1 MLGVMPRRQGRILW
15 AAGVMGFS
23 GLPVQLLLLRE
34 LLIVFAGNEL
44 TIGLI
49 LACWLATEAAG
60 SLWARR
66 ADAGSSAD
74 SEGQRSMEALYRYAW
89 VTLAFCLSLIPAIY
103 AVRMIKPVLGI
114 SVGTVPGLG
123 LAAAASLLLMLPVG
137 ITHGAQFTLGCV
149 ALSGAGASSG
159 SVRRS
164 RASSGPRSS
173 EQPPAGRVYIF
184 ETLGTL
190 LAGLVW
196 TAVLIRVANPFE
208 VAAGVILLNAG
219 TVLYLLWTLQRDT
232 GRTLL
237 SGAATAFAA
246 ASLLL
251 PATGLTHQ
259 LHHSS
264 IHALWQNQNIV
275 HYENSMYGNIVI
287 TENQGQHTFFTD
299 GTPAFFS
306 PVPDM
311 ELVEPLIHIP
321 LTAHPNPE
329 RVMLI
334 TGGATGFLDAV
345 LEHPSVTKVE
355 YAEHDPRL
363 LQLQLEHARAAGE
376 TWIHDSRVDAYA
388 ADARA
393 RLHESS
399 ERFDIIISRYHDPS
413 NLHSSRHFSREF
425 FQLAVRSLTEQGIL
439 VLGFPGLV
447 GHLNEPLRELA
458 AGVYH
463 GLQQEFPYVRAFPGA
478 GSSFLLASFD
488 PTITTMDPDAF
499 SKRLQQ
505 RRLLG
510 AVALPWHVEQYLH
523 PRRSDWFQELA
534 AHGSTRPSRDFQPR
548 ALFLSISYWSSL
560 NAPVAGRVLQAV
572 YQLHPAAI
580 AAGVVA
586 TLLLL
591 AVALNHFTAQPR
603 TPVVPAVLTT
613 GFAAMLVSLSLIFAF
628 QISAGRLFGWLGLL
642 TAAFIAGL
650 GVGALSTS
658 RRLQYLTTSGPTPGH
673 TNSTTPRR
681 LLIQTEIAVLLLSTL
696 LLILLPL
703 AAPWLST
710 RVPAT
715 VLRLLFF
722 PLLLAGGAVCGAQFP
737 AACAVLTR
745 PGKPTGDGGLVYA
758 ADLLGGC
765 LGGILGG
772 VILLP
777 LLGLT
782 GAGVSVGV
790 LKAITIFLL
799 INRSRRVILDTRL

>member
-1 MLGVMPRRQGRILW
+1 
-15 AAGVMGFS
+15 MGFS

-66 ADAGSSAD
+66 SEAGGMDAL
-74 SEGQRSMEALYRYAW
+74 QRYAW

-123 LAAAASLLLMLPVG
+123 LAAAASLLVMLPVG
-137 ITHGAQFTLGCV
+137 LTHGAQFTLGCG
-149 ALSGAGASSG
+149 ALSGAGAGSGAGSVRGTGSSSVSGTVRGASSSSG
-159 SVRRS
+159 S
-164 RASSGPRSS
+164 SSRSS
-173 EQPPAGRVYIF
+173 EKPPAGQIYIL

-196 TAVLIRVANPFE
+196 TAALVRLANPFE
-208 VAAGVILLNAG
+208 IAAGVILLNAG
-219 TVLYLLWTLQRDT
+219 TVVYLLWKLQGDV
-232 GRTLL
+232 GRTLPI
-237 SGAATAFAA
+237 AAAAAFIA

-251 PATGLTHQ
+251 PATGLTRH
-259 LHHSS
+259 LHYSS
-264 IHALWQNQNIV
+264 VNALWQNQNIV

-287 TENQGQHTFFTD
+287 TETQGQHTFFTD
-299 GTPAFFS
+299 GTPAFLA
-306 PVPDM
+306 PVPDA

-334 TGGATGFLDAV
+334 TGGASGFIDAV
-345 LEHPSVTKVE
+345 LEHPSVSRVE
-355 YAEHDPRL
+355 YIEHDPRL
-363 LQLQLEHARAAGE
+363 LQLQLKYAAAAAE
-376 TWIHDSRVDAYA
+376 PWLNDPRVDAYA
-388 ADARA
+388 ADARS
-393 RLHESS
+393 RLQEST
-399 ERFDIIISRYHDPS
+399 ERYDIIISRYHDPS

-425 FQLAVRSLTEQGIL
+425 FQLAARSLTDQGIL

-447 GHLNEPLRELA
+447 GHLNEPLQDLA

-463 GLQQEFPYVRAFPGA
+463 GLQQEFPYVRAFPGS

-488 PTITTMDPDAF
+488 PTISTMDPEVF

-505 RRLLG
+505 RRLLD
-510 AVALPWHVEQYLH
+510 AVAVPWHVEQHL
-523 PRRSDWFQELA
+523 PLRRSAWFNEYA
-534 AHGSTRPSRDFQPR
+534 AEGSPRPSRDFQPR

-572 YQLHPAAI
+572 YQLHPVAI

-586 TLLLL
+586 ALLLL
-591 AVALNHFTAQPR
+591 AAALNRLSSQPR

-613 GFAAMLVSLSLIFAF
+613 GFAAMLVNLSLLFAF
-628 QISAGRLFGWLGLL
+628 QILAGRLFGWLGLL

-650 GVGALSTS
+650 GIGALYTS
-658 RRLQYLTTSGPTPGH
+658 RKLRHLKTSGPGATQVPTPQ
-673 TNSTTPRR
+673 R
-681 LLIQTEIAVLLLSTL
+681 LLIQSDVAVMLLSTL

-703 AAPWLST
+703 VAPWLFA
-710 RVPAT
+710 RIPAT
-715 VLRLLFF
+715 LLRLLFF
-722 PLLLAGGAVCGAQFP
+722 PLLMAAGAVCGAQFP

-745 PGKPTGDGGLVYA
+745 PENPTGDGGLVYA

-777 LLGLT
+777 LLGLA
-782 GAGVSVGV
+782 GAGLSVGV

-799 INRSRRVILDTRL
+799 INRSGPVILEARP